1 MRPCWHACMGLETLG
16 CGCVNQDICAGKSAL
31 LLIVHERS
39 RGTMSEARRYLCQ
52 SAQTGCRAHQLPGRL
67 KCHTR
72 FRSRRRA
79 EHVAAMCRRCTCS
92 WFGAPGIQGAWSAS
106 IQSITPH
113 LNQSQLAPNCWIQTL
128 ARAPAT
134 AGLCSAAWQQVGKR
148 NEHWRYCLPADLS
161 TPACRVVRAHIA

>member
-1 MRPCWHACMGLETLG
+1 MHRGCLRHQCLTRRGLDCGMAILDCLHQPRCSKVCAPRLAPRLHGTQRCMEPCWHACMGLETLG
-16 CGCVNQDICAGKSAL
+16 CGCVNQDICAGKKRL

-106 IQSITPH
+106 KQSITH
-113 LNQSQLAPNCWIQTL
+113 T
-128 ARAPAT
+128 
-134 AGLCSAAWQQVGKR
+134 
-148 NEHWRYCLPADLS
+148 
-161 TPACRVVRAHIA
+161 